1 MTIQPPSKDI
11 LDKTLALLGK
21 KRAVFIPKEGL
32 KEKYGVYRCKKESFI
47 KALVRPKNA
56 KPPEGWEYWE
66 E

>member
-1 MTIQPPSKDI
+1 MTIQTPSKDI

-32 KEKYGVYRCKKESFI
+32 AEKYGVYRCQKESFI
-47 KALVRPKNA
+47 KALIRPKDA